1 MVIFI
6 IHPYFP
12 GQFKHLVPYLASN
25 KENQVYFLANYNE
38 ADTKLEN
45 VKLVLYNSYS
55 DKQKQWIDSTN
66 ILVNAAEATLYGQ
79 ATIKAMIYL
88 RDRKN
93 IIPDIIIG
101 HTGWGS
107 LLYCKDIYPN
117 VPVIGYFEWYY
128 HALKSDGWWWE
139 DEVPTTYQK
148 IAVRTKNMHHLLS
161 LESCDVGICPTK
173 WQFNQFPTE
182 YHSKLNIIHEGINT
196 QFFIPNKQPLVL
208 NDLQLPNDI
217 ELVTYATR
225 GLEIYRGFPYFMDA
239 IRILLK
245 KRPKLHIVIA
255 GKDKVYY
262 GLKLPDKT
270 FLQAEKEKGQ
280 FDTERVHFV
289 GFRNKLDYLKI
300 LQASDCHVYLTRP
313 FILSWSL
320 LEAMSCEVPIVSSS
334 VPPVQEVI
342 KDNING
348 LLADFRSPEDI
359 ANKIE
364 ILLDN
369 KEKARLL
376 GQQARQTILQRYNL
390 MDCLHTYDN
399 LINKV
404 VKQSK
409 TPRLKV

>member
-12 GQFKHLVPYLASN
+12 GQFKHLAPYLASN

-55 DKQKQWIDSTN
+55 NKQKQWIDSTN

-117 VPVIGYFEWYY
+117 VLVIGYFEWYY

-161 LESCDVGICPTK
+161 LESCDVGVCPTK

-182 YHSKLNIIHEGINT
+182 YRFKLNIIHEGINT
-196 QFFIPNKQPLVL
+196 QFFIPNKQALVL
-208 NDLQLPNDI
+208 DDLQLSNDI

-225 GLEIYRGFPYFMDA
+225 GLEMYRGFPYFMDA

-342 KDNING
+342 DDNING
-348 LLADFRSPEDI
+348 LLADFRSPDDI
-359 ANKIE
+359 ANKVE

-369 KEKARLL
+369 KEKAQLL
-376 GQQARQTILQRYNL
+376 GQQARQTILQKYNL

-404 VKQSK
+404 VKQ
-409 TPRLKV
+409 

>member
-12 GQFKHLVPYLASN
+12 GQFKHLAPYLASN

-38 ADTKLEN
+38 TDTKLKN

-66 ILVNAAEATLYGQ
+66 ILVNAAEATLYGR

-88 RDRKN
+88 RDQKN

-161 LESCDVGICPTK
+161 LESCDVGVCPTK
-173 WQFNQFPTE
+173 WQFNQFPAE
-182 YHSKLNIIHEGINT
+182 YRFKLNIIHEGINT
-196 QFFIPNKQPLVL
+196 QFFIPNKQSLIL

-225 GLEIYRGFPYFMDA
+225 GLEMYRGFPYFMDA

-342 KDNING
+342 DDNING
-348 LLADFRSPEDI
+348 LLADFRSSDDI

-376 GQQARQTILQRYNL
+376 GQQARQTILQKYNL
-390 MDCLHTYDN
+390 MDCLHAYDN

-404 VKQSK
+404 VKQ
-409 TPRLKV
+409 

>member
-12 GQFKHLVPYLASN
+12 GQFKHLAPYLASN

-38 ADTKLEN
+38 TDTKLKN

-66 ILVNAAEATLYGQ
+66 ILVNAAEATLYGR
-79 ATIKAMIYL
+79 ATIKAMTYL
-88 RDRKN
+88 RDQKN

-161 LESCDVGICPTK
+161 LESCDVGVCPTK
-173 WQFNQFPTE
+173 WQFNQFPAE
-182 YHSKLNIIHEGINT
+182 YRFKLNIIHEGINT

-225 GLEIYRGFPYFMDA
+225 GLEMYRGFPYFMDA

-245 KRPKLHIVIA
+245 KRPKLHIIVA

-289 GFRNKLDYLKI
+289 GFRSKLDYLKI

-320 LEAMSCEVPIVSSS
+320 LEAMSCEIPIVSSF

-342 KDNING
+342 DDNING
-348 LLADFRSPEDI
+348 LLADFRSSDDI

-376 GQQARQTILQRYNL
+376 GRQARQTILQKYNL
-390 MDCLHTYDN
+390 MDCLHIYDD

-404 VKQSK
+404 VK
-409 TPRLKV
+409 

>member
-12 GQFKHLVPYLASN
+12 GQFKHLAPYLASN

-38 ADTKLEN
+38 TDTKLKN

-66 ILVNAAEATLYGQ
+66 ILVNAAEATLYGR

-88 RDRKN
+88 RDQKN

-161 LESCDVGICPTK
+161 LESCDVGVCPTK
-173 WQFNQFPTE
+173 WQFNQFPAE
-182 YHSKLNIIHEGINT
+182 YRFKLNIIHEGINT

-225 GLEIYRGFPYFMDA
+225 GLEMYRGFPYFMDA

-245 KRPKLHIVIA
+245 KRPKLHIIVA

-342 KDNING
+342 DDNING
-348 LLADFRSPEDI
+348 LLADFRSSDDI

-376 GQQARQTILQRYNL
+376 GQQARQTILQKYNL
-390 MDCLHTYDN
+390 MDCLHAYDN

-404 VKQSK
+404 VKQ
-409 TPRLKV
+409 

>member
-12 GQFKHLVPYLASN
+12 GQFKHLAPYLASN

-79 ATIKAMIYL
+79 ATIKAMTYL
-88 RDRKN
+88 RDQKN

-173 WQFNQFPTE
+173 WQFNQFPVE
-182 YHSKLNIIHEGINT
+182 YRFKLNIIHEGINA
-196 QFFIPNKQPLVL
+196 QFFIPNKQPLAL
-208 NDLQLPNDI
+208 NGLQLSNDI

-225 GLEIYRGFPYFMDA
+225 GLEMYRGFPYFMDA

-300 LQASDCHVYLTRP
+300 LQASNCHVYLTRP

-348 LLADFRSPEDI
+348 LLADFRSPDDI

-376 GQQARQTILQRYNL
+376 GQRARQTILQKYNL

-404 VKQSK
+404 VK
-409 TPRLKV
+409 